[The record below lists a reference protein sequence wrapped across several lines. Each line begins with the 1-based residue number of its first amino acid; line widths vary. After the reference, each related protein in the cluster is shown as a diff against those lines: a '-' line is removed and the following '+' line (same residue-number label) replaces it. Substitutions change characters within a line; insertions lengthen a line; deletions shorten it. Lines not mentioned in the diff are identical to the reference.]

1 MSNWRNGVCLLLVI
15 LVAVLTGCTG
25 KSEPTSFYML
35 RSLEEFP
42 GLRPAGSDIS
52 VLVGPV
58 SVPTYLDR
66 SQIMARQEGVE
77 VIVHDFDHWAEP
89 LDKNVKRV
97 LIDNLSAFLGTAMV
111 YDFENSRS
119 PDTDFQLQVEVSRFD
134 YTKQGTAVFIAFW
147 TLYDAE
153 GEITSRNKTVMT
165 AEAAGEGMA
174 SMVAA
179 QNTLVTNFS
188 KNVANE
194 LISQSS
200 RTRLPNK
207 EKPGSQ

>member
-1 MSNWRNGVCLLLVI
+1 MSNWRNGVYLFLVI
-15 LVAVLTGCTG
+15 LVATLTGCTG

-58 SVPTYLDR
+58 TVSDYLDR
-66 SQIMARQEGVE
+66 SQIIARQEGVE
-77 VIVHDFDHWAEP
+77 VLVHDFDHWAEP
-89 LDKNVKRV
+89 LDKSVKRV
-97 LIDNLSAFLGTAMV
+97 LISNLSAFLGTAMV

-119 PDTDFQLQVEVSRFD
+119 PDTEFQLQVEVSRFD
-134 YTKQGTAVFIAFW
+134 YTKKGTAVFIAFW
-147 TLYDAE
+147 TVYDAD

-165 AEAAGEGMA
+165 AQAAGEGLA

-194 LISQSS
+194 LLS
-200 RTRLPNK
+200 RSGRTWLPK
-207 EKPGSQ
+207 REKPASR